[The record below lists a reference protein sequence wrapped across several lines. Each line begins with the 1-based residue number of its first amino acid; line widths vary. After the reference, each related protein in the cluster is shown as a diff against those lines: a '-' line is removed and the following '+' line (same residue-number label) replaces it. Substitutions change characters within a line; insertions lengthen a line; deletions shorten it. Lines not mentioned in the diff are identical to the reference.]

1 MAETESEST
10 DAPTTLVPSAH
21 VTIGNRGEEMEN
33 LPNDG
38 GRAVFAR
45 RERDVTVQRFAKS
58 LTSSGGKA
66 VVTGVTKLPC
76 GKEITDQGLF
86 AAVVNPNIKNAVEAV
101 DPQEPKW
108 VDDSIKTIFKLPVVP
123 QIREAKVEDQYGDM
137 PVDE

>member
-1 MAETESEST
+1 MS
-10 DAPTTLVPSAH
+10 
-21 VTIGNRGEEMEN
+21 IGNRGEEMEN
-33 LPNDG
+33 LPNDA

-45 RERDVTVQRFAKS
+45 RERDATVQRFAKS

-86 AAVVNPNIKNAVEAV
+86 AAVVNPNIKNAIEAV
-101 DPQEPKW
+101 DPQAPKW

-123 QIREAKVEDQYGDM
+123 QIREALVEDQYGDM